1 MIFKGR
7 RGFLRV
13 SERIPHRH
21 VVVVPV
27 TTLGQNRKK
36 FGARARR
43 TSFANYS
50 TMASPQAVFL
60 VSAHSSRPGECAEH
74 QGVARKPLV
83 REEYMY

>member
-21 VVVVPV
+21 VVVAK
-27 TTLGQNRKK
+27 TERN

-83 REEYMY
+83 REEY

>member
-1 MIFKGR
+1 MSSIHTGW
-7 RGFLRV
+7 
-13 SERIPHRH
+13 H

-27 TTLGQNRKK
+27 TTLGQNGKK
-36 FGARARR
+36 FGPRARR
-43 TSFANYS
+43 TFCSHIS

-83 REEYMY
+83 REEY